1 MRAITEQQKQEAIA
15 AFAYE
20 GTLIADTVYGSG
32 HINDTFRLT
41 FAVGN
46 MGDLDVILQRMNAD
60 AFPHP
65 EQLMENIA
73 GVTGFLKKKI
83 IARGGDPERETLN
96 IIPTVDNKP
105 YYRDTNGD
113 YWRSYRFITGASS
126 FDQVETPQQFYESA
140 VAFGSFQRLLA
151 DYPAETLHE
160 TIPGFHDTR
169 ARFAAF
175 EKAVRE
181 DVVGRAA
188 EVQKEIAFFLE
199 RKETACYFA
208 GRLDRG

>member
-113 YWRSYRFITGASS
+113 YS
-126 FDQVETPQQFYESA
+126 P
-140 VAFGSFQRLLA
+140 
-151 DYPAETLHE
+151 
-160 TIPGFHDTR
+160 
-169 ARFAAF
+169 
-175 EKAVRE
+175 
-181 DVVGRAA
+181 GRAA
-188 EVQKEIAFFLE
+188 LIRWKRRSSFMRARSHSAASSGFWRIIRQRHSMRQF
-199 RKETACYFA
+199 RGSTTR
-208 GRLDRG
+208 GRGLRHLKKPSGRMLWGGPRRFKRRSLFS

>member
-113 YWRSYRFITGASS
+113 YWRSYRQRHSMR
-126 FDQVETPQQFYESA
+126 QFR
-140 VAFGSFQRLLA
+140 GS
-151 DYPAETLHE
+151 T
-160 TIPGFHDTR
+160 TR
-169 ARFAAF
+169 GRGLRHLKKPSGRMLWGGPRRFKRRSLF
-175 EKAVRE
+175 S
-181 DVVGRAA
+181 
-188 EVQKEIAFFLE
+188 
-199 RKETACYFA
+199 
-208 GRLDRG
+208 

>member
-73 GVTGFLKKKI
+73 GVTDCAKKTSI
-83 IARGGDPERETLN
+83 DGVYAAGDVCEKNLRQVVTAVGDGATASTEMERY
-96 IIPTVDNKP
+96 I
-105 YYRDTNGD
+105 
-113 YWRSYRFITGASS
+113 S
-126 FDQVETPQQFYESA
+126 
-140 VAFGSFQRLLA
+140 
-151 DYPAETLHE
+151 
-160 TIPGFHDTR
+160 
-169 ARFAAF
+169 
-175 EKAVRE
+175 
-181 DVVGRAA
+181 
-188 EVQKEIAFFLE
+188 EIKK
-199 RKETACYFA
+199 RK
-208 GRLDRG
+208 L

>member
-105 YYRDTNGD
+105 YYRTQ
-113 YWRSYRFITGASS
+113 TGTTGGRTGLS
-126 FDQVETPQQFYESA
+126 P
-140 VAFGSFQRLLA
+140 
-151 DYPAETLHE
+151 
-160 TIPGFHDTR
+160 
-169 ARFAAF
+169 
-175 EKAVRE
+175 
-181 DVVGRAA
+181 GRAA
-188 EVQKEIAFFLE
+188 LIRWKRRSSFMRARSHSAASSGFWRIIRQRHSMRQF
-199 RKETACYFA
+199 RGSTTR
-208 GRLDRG
+208 GRGLRHLKKPSGRMLWGGPRRFKRRSLFS

>member
-32 HINDTFRLT
+32 HIKDTFRLT

-73 GVTGFLKKKI
+73 CGTGFLKKKI

-126 FDQVETPQQFYESA
+126 FDQEETPQQFYESA

-151 DYPAETLHE
+151 D
-160 TIPGFHDTR
+160 
-169 ARFAAF
+169 
-175 EKAVRE
+175 
-181 DVVGRAA
+181 
-188 EVQKEIAFFLE
+188 
-199 RKETACYFA
+199 
-208 GRLDRG
+208 